1 MKIEKSEILEI
12 LKQNAISEDF
22 AEQVLEQI
30 GKGLGHSI
38 VDIIKLIAEKSENT
52 YDDMIVMAVQGKAKE
67 MIDKLEIEL

>member
-1 MKIEKSEILEI
+1 MKIEKQEILEI
-12 LKQNAISEDF
+12 LKKNAISEDF